1 MGFGLSAAL
10 FAAIT
15 LEDGLVVQ
23 SNFHDYRV
31 LRINEMPDIEV
42 HIVPSQRKPD
52 RHGRAGH
59 AADRT
64 GDRQR
69 LVEAHGPARVHAA
82 VLAFG
87 GQGLRRCA

>member
-1 MGFGLSAAL
+1 M
-10 FAAIT
+10 
-15 LEDGLVVQ
+15 Q

-31 LRINEMPDIEV
+31 LRINEMPDVEV
-42 HIVPSQRKPD
+42 HIVPSPREPD
-52 RHGRAGH
+52 RYRGAWH

-64 GDRQR
+64 GNRQR

-87 GQGLRRCA
+87 GQGLRRCV